1 MNELKLLSEK
11 LLENQYEIAKE
22 ITDIK
27 SYRELGLS
35 QTVINELIDGRAKL
49 INVLAL
55 ALQDHDGESSR
66 KDVIE
71 WAKAAGQAA
80 IENNAPME
88 STLSTS
94 KIYRKYIWKYL
105 RSIAV
110 EHEFSLDTVFDAA
123 SIIDPLMDDA
133 IYIFSLS
140 YIRHHENILSNTKD
154 EFMKISSPIVKIF
167 ETVAVLPLIG
177 EVDADRARII
187 LDKTLYQAAQYRLS
201 HLVIDLSGVTLI
213 DDMVA
218 QEIIKIAESLK
229 LLGIKAVLTGILP
242 DMAHTIIQQGI
253 DLHDIE
259 TLGTLEKAIKELI

>member
-11 LLENQYEIAKE
+11 LLENEYEIAKE
-22 ITDIK
+22 ITEIK
-27 SYRELGLS
+27 SYRELGLNQS
-35 QTVINELIDGRAKL
+35 VINELIEGRAKL
-49 INVLAL
+49 IHIFAL
-55 ALQDHDGESSR
+55 ALQAHDGESAR

-71 WAKAAGQAA
+71 WAKVAGQAA

-94 KIYRKYIWKYL
+94 KLYRKHIWKYI
-105 RSIAV
+105 RRIAV
-110 EHEFSLDTVFDAA
+110 ENDLSLETVFDAA

-133 IYIFSLS
+133 VYIFSLS
-140 YIRHHENILSNTKD
+140 YVQHHEQILRNTKD
-154 EFMKISSPIVKIF
+154 EFMKISSPVVKIF
-167 ETVAVLPLIG
+167 ESVAVLPLIG
-177 EVDADRARII
+177 EIDADRARII
-187 LDKTLYQAAQYRLS
+187 LDKTLFQAAQYRLS